1 MLPADDMA
9 PSFPHDLKHFVG
21 TWYVHSLEV
30 PSDVQVGL
38 RLVQYHCVSLQYV
51 GVPAINQRGWTKS
64 FTGEH

>member
-9 PSFPHDLKHFVG
+9 PSFPHGLKHFVG

-51 GVPAINQRGWTKS
+51 GVPCNQPTVLEEILHR
-64 FTGEH
+64 